1 MPEVWSI
8 ASVVLLDGRIAL
20 VATGDAAE
28 AGDPARPGVWWLT
41 QETAGQVGW
50 NGDWQYAGLP
60 APGLRGGRAA
70 PRIAAAGKGD
80 GGLAAAV
87 CADDAAI
94 WYAWQEKPDNSWSA
108 WYSLA
113 TPPVAGTTSPSDPV
127 LVLDGR
133 GRLAVFVTVV
143 GEVWT
148 RRQREQRDL
157 ESWTSWAPVGG
168 EVTVLADWSARP
180 AVALLDDGR
189 LEVLATS
196 GSDLRYILETGGD
209 DWAHWRRIAC
219 PPALQQPLVA
229 LDARNSLVV
238 VVLTAFGHM
247 LRNVQLAPGGDWEGW
262 HGMAPPQPGDF
273 EPLGMALAL
282 HADSRPVFLAPYVD
296 GSSRE
301 QVWLIEQVRQPVGE
315 WRSRVLGPH
324 PPPELASFARRIE
337 DPVLSVDADGHL
349 VATFRVTGSTNVY
362 WLRQQEV
369 NGDLWLEGVHRAAP
383 PAG

>member
-60 APGLRGGRAA
+60 APGLRGGRAV

-133 GRLAVFVTVV
+133 GRLA
-143 GEVWT
+143 G
-148 RRQREQRDL
+148 
-157 ESWTSWAPVGG
+157 
-168 EVTVLADWSARP
+168 
-180 AVALLDDGR
+180 
-189 LEVLATS
+189 
-196 GSDLRYILETGGD
+196 
-209 DWAHWRRIAC
+209 
-219 PPALQQPLVA
+219 
-229 LDARNSLVV
+229 
-238 VVLTAFGHM
+238 
-247 LRNVQLAPGGDWEGW
+247 
-262 HGMAPPQPGDF
+262 
-273 EPLGMALAL
+273 
-282 HADSRPVFLAPYVD
+282 
-296 GSSRE
+296 
-301 QVWLIEQVRQPVGE
+301 
-315 WRSRVLGPH
+315 VLGPH